1 MYLEFHGNLFLLKD
15 MQDLVLQY
23 LKKTVLRPR
32 AVGKSE
38 FLGGQVC
45 SSMPFEGKGFAFI
58 PGILSGGGGSI
69 APLPPIPTAL

>member
-1 MYLEFHGNLFLLKD
+1 

-45 SSMPFEGKGFAFI
+45 SSMPFEG
-58 PGILSGGGGSI
+58 ILSGMEGRL
-69 APLPPIPTAL
+69 PLPPVPTAL